1 MKNFFSTIAATFY
14 NPAFY
19 ADARTKG
26 FDKPVWTTAF
36 LGAIGVF
43 LWALFIYANI
53 LPFAFSDIVSK
64 VEAIYPDE
72 LVIQMARGELSI
84 NQPEPYYIKNTFDL
98 DPGSTKKTE
107 NLVVFD
113 TVESLKGGAEEN
125 STFILVRKTYALA
138 VENNGE
144 RITQFASFATTSTT
158 TIAKSDVLHVG
169 EIIRP
174 YVKPAII
181 IGGLLLTVLGSVFIA
196 AFWVGFH
203 LLYLLL
209 PGVLIYLFG
218 RFREPQFVWKESYIV
233 AVYASIPVAILSFA
247 LSFTPWHLP
256 VFMYTL
262 IVMLVALINLTQV
275 PNQMPAEHLDAPETH

>member
-1 MKNFFSTIAATFY
+1 MKDFFSTIVSTFY

-19 ADARTKG
+19 AEARGKG
-26 FDKPVWTTAF
+26 FGKPVWTSVF
-36 LGAIGVF
+36 LGAIGVL

-64 VEAIYPDE
+64 VEALYPDE
-72 LVIQMARGELSI
+72 LIIQLSHGEISI

>member
-19 ADARTKG
+19 ADAGTKG
-26 FDKPVWTTAF
+26 FVKPVWTTVF

-64 VEAIYPDE
+64 VEALYPDE
-72 LVIQMARGELSI
+72 LVIQMARGQISI

-98 DPGSTKKTE
+98 NSASDKTTK
-107 NLVVFD
+107 NLVIFD
-113 TVESLKGGAEEN
+113 TGESLKGGAEEN
-125 STFILVRKTYALA
+125 STLILVRKTYALA

-144 RITQFASFATTSTT
+144 RVTQFASFATTSTT
-158 TIAKSDVLHVG
+158 TITKADVLKVG

-181 IGGLLLTVLGSVFIA
+181 IWGLLLTILGSVFIA
-196 AFWVGFH
+196 A
-203 LLYLLL
+203 
-209 PGVLIYLFG
+209 
-218 RFREPQFVWKESYIV
+218 
-233 AVYASIPVAILSFA
+233 
-247 LSFTPWHLP
+247 
-256 VFMYTL
+256 
-262 IVMLVALINLTQV
+262 
-275 PNQMPAEHLDAPETH
+275 